1 MTHKLTTIQKQWIKD
16 IPKYPQANG
25 RVCDGVGFCCLGV
38 FAHTQVDEPW
48 QLIEDGTS
56 AVGEIVPQFYE
67 VADDDNFYASTLAPR
82 DTKNLGIHG
91 FHGAFKD
98 STGRKTKLEFK
109 GVPYT
114 TLVGLNDSGTISP
127 QEMADFIEIHAV
139 NIFK

>member
-16 IPKYPQANG
+16 IPKYPQAKGRLCNG
-25 RVCDGVGFCCLGV
+25 LGFCCLGV

-48 QLIEDGTS
+48 ELDSEGYHI
-56 AVGEIVPQFYE
+56 YM
-67 VADDDNFYASTLAPR
+67 VADSSDVNTGTLGDR
-82 DTKNLGIHG
+82 DTKKLGIHG
-91 FHGAFKD
+91 HNASFKD
-98 STGRKTKLEFK
+98 SAGRLMELEFK

-114 TLVGLNDSGTISP
+114 TLVGLNDSGKISP